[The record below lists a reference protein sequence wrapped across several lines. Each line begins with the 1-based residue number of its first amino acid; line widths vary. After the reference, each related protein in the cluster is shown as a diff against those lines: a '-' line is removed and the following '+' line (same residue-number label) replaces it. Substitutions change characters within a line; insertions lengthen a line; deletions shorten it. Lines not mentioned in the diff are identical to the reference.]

1 MIAGLAAA
9 KELIRAR
16 LEGLKGA
23 QRKFGAGSIDGK
35 ILGHQ
40 IREASEIL
48 SMIERR
54 ERAEQIA
61 ARIGP
66 T

>member
-23 QRKFGAGSIDGK
+23 QRRFGAGSIDARV
-35 ILGHQ
+35 LGHQ

-48 SMIERR
+48 SLVENRWREERS
-54 ERAEQIA
+54 A
-61 ARIGP
+61 
-66 T
+66 